1 MPKETQT
8 NSETP
13 EEQMDP
19 FQAQA
24 EAIKQTATA
33 AALATC
39 LSKTFG
45 KVIGSNGFKTYVE
58 TTLEAAGTIK
68 DPIER
73 MLTEQLIV
81 AHHRITELHAES
93 ACADTPKIKELY
105 NAAALRLLNEF
116 RKTALALREYRTPVA
131 SKSLTL
137 VNQQNVASG
146 NQQIAY
152 VDGDDQNEEKPSRTK
167 LVSNTNPKALTHDA
181 PITLDIT
188 TESTA
193 RRSRETQFSETRGV
207 DPRRTETLAGSDQIL
222 QTVDTLH
229 RAENSEGEKTVRR

>member
-1 MPKETQT
+1 MPDDTQT
-8 NSETP
+8 KSNTSN
-13 EEQMDP
+13 EQMDP

-24 EAIKQTATA
+24 EAIKQTSTA

-39 LSKTFG
+39 LGKTYG

-58 TTLEAAGTIK
+58 STLEAAGTIK

-116 RKTALALREYRTPVA
+116 RKTALALREYRTPVV
-131 SKSLTL
+131 SKNLTL

-152 VDGDDQNEEKPSRTK
+152 VDGENPNEKSAARTELRSK
-167 LVSNTNPKALTHDA
+167 EPKALTHEE
-181 PITLDIT
+181 PITLNIKSS
-188 TESTA
+188 ES
-193 RRSRETQFSETRGV
+193 RSGEAEQVEAKGAH
-207 DPRRTETLAGSDQIL
+207 PRRAETPERIHVQ
-222 QTVDTLH
+222 
-229 RAENSEGEKTVRR
+229 